1 MGSYMSRAYNIILAI
16 PVIYLIKNYAKQKT
30 TVKDNKEDF
39 EMEWGQF
46 CDISLPIS
54 IEAHPKV
61 VTH

>member
-1 MGSYMSRAYNIILAI
+1 MGSFISRAYNIILAI

-46 CDISLPIS
+46 CDISIPINL
-54 IEAHPKV
+54 EETPTV